1 MITPAPPERVLVVY
15 NHSPYLIKGEPRD
28 MLAEQGV
35 LACADAITRALAGR
49 CEVCAVPIHADVE
62 VALAGHSP
70 LEWTIFNLGEGVQGR
85 LFEEARIAWA
95 LEAMGY
101 RLTGSG
107 GLALARSIHK
117 AHAKQLFER
126 AGVPTPPWRVFRNAL
141 EAEDSLGFPVIVKP
155 VAEDG
160 SLGIGPDAVA
170 HNLGALRERVDYIGT
185 HYRQAALVERFIE
198 GREFNVSV
206 WGDPP
211 ELLPLAEIDFCD
223 FADPFERIVSFDA
236 KWDEGSFAYHHTP
249 VMCPANVSPRL
260 AARISKAARS
270 AWDAIGCA
278 GYARVDIRVDDQE
291 QPYVVEVNCNPDLS
305 PEAGFY
311 QAARGAGLS
320 YQDMV
325 WRIARAVL

>member
-1 MITPAPPERVLVVY
+1 
-15 NHSPYLIKGEPRD
+15 LIKGEPRD

-35 LACADAITRALAGR
+35 LACAEAIARALAER
-49 CEVCAVPIHADVE
+49 CEVCAVAVHADVE
-62 VALAGHSP
+62 VALAGYSP
-70 LEWTIFNLGEGVQGR
+70 TEWTIFNLGEGVQGR

-95 LEAMGY
+95 VEAMGY
-101 RLTGSG
+101 RMTGSG

-117 AHAKQLFER
+117 AHAKQLLER
-126 AGVPTPPWRVFRNAL
+126 AGVPTPPWRVFRNSF

-170 HNLGALRERVDYIGT
+170 HTPSALRERVDYVGA

-211 ELLPLAEIDFCD
+211 ELLPLAEIDFRD
-223 FADPFERIVSFDA
+223 FVDPFDRIVSFEA
-236 KWDEGSFAYHHTP
+236 KWDANSFAYHHTP
-249 VMCPANVSPRL
+249 VICPANVSPQL
-260 AARISKAARS
+260 AGRIRQAALR

-291 QPYVVEVNCNPDLS
+291 QPFVVEVNCNPDLS
-305 PEAGFY
+305 PDAGFF

-320 YQDMV
+320 YQDMI